1 MSSNDDDDD
10 VDFMAEN
17 DFEEARII
25 RDGYMLPRLLLWM
38 IVLSNIRFAAG
49 NDEVVDDR
57 IRMVEKAII
66 E

>member
-1 MSSNDDDDD
+1 MSSNDV
-10 VDFMAEN
+10 VDIMAEN

-25 RDGYMLPRLLLWM
+25 RVGYMLPRLMLWM
-38 IVLSNIRFAAG
+38 IVLSNIRFAAD

-66 E
+66 IG